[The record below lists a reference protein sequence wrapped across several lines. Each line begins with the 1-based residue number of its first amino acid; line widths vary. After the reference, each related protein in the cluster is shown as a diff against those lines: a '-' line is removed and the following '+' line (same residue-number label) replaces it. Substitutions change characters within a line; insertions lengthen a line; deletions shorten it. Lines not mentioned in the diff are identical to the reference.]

1 MSNGIGKNPLLDIS
15 RVYQEQIATEGTMDI
30 KGFEIP
36 KKERESAAER
46 IKKKTAE
53 KKAALEKKHG
63 MKMDDHPEYP
73 KKKYVD
79 ENRRAAQPLV
89 DIKTIQRN
97 RPIPL
102 RQVSLVSLVASQIS

>member
-1 MSNGIGKNPLLDIS
+1 MAETHLNDIS
-15 RVYQEQIATEGTMDI
+15 KVYLDQVATEGTMDI

-63 MKMDDHPEYP
+63 
-73 KKKYVD
+73 KKWMII
-79 ENRRAAQPLV
+79 PS
-89 DIKTIQRN
+89 IQRRN
-97 RPIPL
+97 ML
-102 RQVSLVSLVASQIS
+102 MKQ